1 MLFICLKNLVVIF
14 CLWSHS
20 SELGSLYL
28 MKYPLEKLFKLCH
41 IFGMKT
47 HDSQKGLLFEA
58 KIPPSFWDILS
69 SLVCHAGH
77 KYPIHFAIEA
87 TFQVPFQLFHFFS
100 RLTCFYYYNF
110 LFILYYF
117 LLVTSLVKNHATFT
131 CDVFVFIVQR
141 FCFYLFVNRLLRSK
155 SYSKW
160 KMEAIW
166 RPLEESKN
174 WFHIQ
179 TRKRSWIM

>member
-28 MKYPLEKLFKLCH
+28 MKYPLKNFSNFA
-41 IFGMKT
+41 IFLEWKPT
-47 HDSQKGLLFEA
+47 IHKKDFCLRQKY
-58 KIPPSFWDILS
+58 PSFRDILS

-117 LLVTSLVKNHATFT
+117 LLVTSLVKNHATFGGRWRNLKT
-131 CDVFVFIVQR
+131 DSIFKLEKEVGLCKPPQVPGYFCLEQKSFLWIV
-141 FCFYLFVNRLLRSK
+141 
-155 SYSKW
+155 
-160 KMEAIW
+160 
-166 RPLEESKN
+166 
-174 WFHIQ
+174 
-179 TRKRSWIM
+179 

>member
-28 MKYPLEKLFKLCH
+28 MKYPLKNFSNFA
-41 IFGMKT
+41 IFLEWKPT
-47 HDSQKGLLFEA
+47 IHKKDFCLRQKY
-58 KIPPSFWDILS
+58 PSFRDILS

-100 RLTCFYYYNF
+100 RLTCFYHYNF